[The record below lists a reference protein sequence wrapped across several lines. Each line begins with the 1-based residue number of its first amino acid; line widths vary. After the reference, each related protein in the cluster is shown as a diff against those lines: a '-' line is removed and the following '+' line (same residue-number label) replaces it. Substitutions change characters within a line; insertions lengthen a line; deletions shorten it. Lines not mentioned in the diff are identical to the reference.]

1 MSIESKCTIGAIASK
16 KASASSPVAAR
27 IASGSVNRLAFMI
40 AGALVIVMALAG
52 VAANDP
58 YDGLLRGVLEAG
70 AFLGGYAVLG
80 RYLAIRR

>member
-1 MSIESKCTIGAIASK
+1 MKLVHPPRTS
-16 KASASSPVAAR
+16 R
-27 IASGSVNRLAFMI
+27 GSVTRLAFII
-40 AGALVIVMALAG
+40 AAGIAILMALAG